1 MNASQLTDEEFEL
14 EAKRR
19 QTEKN
24 RKKLEAEKS
33 YNSLKED
40 TLTDLCNQALHLN
53 NHLKI
58 FKEKTFNDLNTIYEL
73 LQEYSDRHK
82 DGKGNFK
89 IDNQTFRISYK
100 KQGKPS
106 FDERSVQAEKHII
119 DFLTT
124 RYSGDKDT
132 KDLIMSLLERKKDEL
147 DINLIQKLYQMEDR
161 FDNEHWKKGISLLKE
176 SYSYSH
182 SKDYIRF
189 EKKDEKGSWE
199 TINLQFSNI

>member
-1 MNASQLTDEEFEL
+1 MNVSKLTDEEFEI
-14 EAKRR
+14 EAQR
-19 QTEKN
+19 
-24 RKKLEAEKS
+24 RKKEKARKKDVAEKA
-33 YNSLKED
+33 YKGLKED
-40 TLTDLCNQALHLN
+40 TLANLCNQAIHLN
-53 NHLKI
+53 NHLKQ
-58 FKEKTFNDLNTIYEL
+58 FKEKAFNDMNSLYEL

-89 IDNQTFRISYK
+89 IDNQIFRVSYK

-106 FDERSVQAEKHII
+106 FDERSEQAEKHII

-132 KDLIMSLLERKKDEL
+132 KDLIMSLLERKKGDL

-161 FDNEHWKKGISLLKE
+161 FDNEHWKTGIKLLKD

-189 EKKDEKGSWE
+189 EKKNDKGAWE